1 MGKGLI
7 LRTPVKEVV
16 PVVAARQLLL
26 AVHNTGGKD
35 IIFHFKRHASSE
47 DMCTKWDGPWCK
59 NGPGVMLREYSFH
72 SVTLIVWHCDINC
85 EVWKWTQPLESDHG
99 DDPARIHSSLFS
111 SLHWPPSSITLY
123 CARFSCTPFLSNPL
137 FCILWWSVDKFK
149 VDSSQRLAVKSTVLE
164 HTSQWI
170 GGWRPYF

>member
-26 AVHNTGGKD
+26 AVHNTGEKD
-35 IIFHFKRHASSE
+35 IIFHFKCHASSE

-123 CARFSCTPFLSNPL
+123 CARFCCTPFLSNPL
-137 FCILWWSVDKFK
+137 FCILYQTLVEIYQFFDGQLI
-149 VDSSQRLAVKSTVLE
+149 SSKLIRLRDWQSNP
-164 HTSQWI
+164 Q
-170 GGWRPYF
+170 F

>member
-1 MGKGLI
+1 MQRQRSLVSLRVNKNFIRLTYVHGI
-7 LRTPVKEVV
+7 LTKLWPKT
-16 PVVAARQLLL
+16 
-26 AVHNTGGKD
+26 TG
-35 IIFHFKRHASSE
+35 R
-47 DMCTKWDGPWCK
+47 CTKWDGPWCK
-59 NGPGVMLREYSFH
+59 KGDGVMLREYSFH

-123 CARFSCTPFLSNPL
+123 CARFCCTPFLSNPL